1 MCSKWTQDVNE
12 WSIPGAHWRWLF
24 SHENEKT
31 LVYIFQSC
39 INHVYVNEHML
50 KALFSSN
57 TRVKLLVAFLSSP
70 GEEFFIRELTRMLD
84 EQINSIRR
92 ELNNLKKIGLLK
104 SKSKNRKKY
113 YYINEEFLI
122 IDELRSIVDKCT
134 DPKKEL
140 VKKMKKLGELSF
152 VMFSGV
158 FVEKKTQSLDLLVI
172 GEVTKE
178 EVSEF
183 LKDEV
188 KEHRD
193 AKFGILSKEDFL
205 YRLRLND
212 KFIID
217 MLKDPDNIVG
227 LNKLK
232 GQVSKYLPS

>member
-1 MCSKWTQDVNE
+1 
-12 WSIPGAHWRWLF
+12 
-24 SHENEKT
+24 
-31 LVYIFQSC
+31 
-39 INHVYVNEHML
+39 ML

-57 TRVKLLVAFLSSP
+57 TRVKLLVAFLSHP

-104 SKSKNRKKY
+104 SRSKNRKKFY
-113 YYINEEFLI
+113 FVNEEFLI
-122 IDELRSIVDKCT
+122 IDELRSIVNKCT

-140 VKKMKKLGELSF
+140 VKKMKKLGDLAF
-152 VMFSGV
+152 VIFSGV
-158 FVEKKTQSLDLLVI
+158 FIDKKTTSLDLLVI
-172 GEVTKE
+172 GDLTKE
-178 EVSEF
+178 DLTDF
-183 LKDEV
+183 LKQEV
-188 KEHRD
+188 KEHKD

-232 GQVSKYLPS
+232 GQVAKYLPS

>member
-1 MCSKWTQDVNE
+1 VIDPVKVSPHLRCY
-12 WSIPGAHWRWLF
+12 F

-31 LVYIFQSC
+31 LVYKFQSC

-57 TRVKLLVAFLSSP
+57 TRVKLLVAFLSHP

-104 SKSKNRKKY
+104 SRSKNRKKFY
-113 YYINEEFLI
+113 FVNEEFLI
-122 IDELRSIVDKCT
+122 IDELRSIVNKCT

-140 VKKMKKLGELSF
+140 VKKMKKLGDLAF
-152 VMFSGV
+152 VIFSGV
-158 FVEKKTQSLDLLVI
+158 FIDKKTTSLDLLVI
-172 GEVTKE
+172 GDLTKE
-178 EVSEF
+178 DLTDF
-183 LKDEV
+183 LKQEV
-188 KEHRD
+188 KEHKD

-232 GQVSKYLPS
+232 GQVAKYLPS